1 MKMLM
6 LAGLAAPILFAS
18 PAWAFP
24 PSGVSSGPVVQA
36 DYHDHV
42 REKREAIRAVRD
54 EGLKLRAEDDGK
66 LTEAH
71 RAYLQAKLNAVLH
84 GNY

>member
-1 MKMLM
+1 MKILVSSV
-6 LAGLAAPILFAS
+6 LTAPFFLAS
-18 PAWAFP
+18 PVWAFP

-36 DYHDHV
+36 GYHDHV
-42 REKREAIRAVRD
+42 LQKRLAVRAVRD
-54 EGLKLRAEDDGK
+54 EGLKLQAEDGGK

-71 RAYLQAKLNAVLH
+71 RAYLQFKLDAVLH